1 MRCTVRRS
9 VEWRVGVVVGFALAS
24 AAGVAAGCQ
33 TAEDA
38 FAAILATVC
47 VQVVRNSG
55 DAQHRHMESLC
66 ATSGNSLRPYA

>member
-33 TAEDA
+33 SAEDA
-38 FAAILATVC
+38 FAAILASVC
-47 VQVVRNSG
+47 VQLVRYSG
-55 DAQHRHMESLC
+55 DEADRDEQ
-66 ATSGNSLRPYA
+66 TPT

>member
-33 TAEDA
+33 SAEDA

-47 VQVVRNSG
+47 VQVVRNRREEVNSG
-55 DAQHRHMESLC
+55 LWCCVWDA
-66 ATSGNSLRPYA
+66 N

>member
-24 AAGVAAGCQ
+24 AAGVAAGYQ
-33 TAEDA
+33 SAEDA

-47 VQVVRNSG
+47 FRLLWNGSDGITASVVRS
-55 DAQHRHMESLC
+55 RHGWL
-66 ATSGNSLRPYA
+66 LPL